1 MTLFT
6 FLTSLGC
13 TAILE
18 RQEWSQSLATCQ
30 KNHMIK
36 PRLKSQT
43 FGLPLPW
50 VIIFCF
56 PLVYLSHSET
66 HNFESVCH
74 ECLSSFLGMLFY
86 FEYIQWGLSKNAR
99 YACNKWGRKLI
110 A

>member
-74 ECLSSFLGMLFY
+74 EFYHLS
-86 FEYIQWGLSKNAR
+86 W
-99 YACNKWGRKLI
+99 ACFSTLNTFSGDYPKMPDMPVISGEEN
-110 A
+110 